1 MNDRAGGGAASI
13 AKPGNFRLL
22 LAIALVVISYLAFT
36 PQESPVAAD
45 INDKIAH
52 ILAFVVL
59 AFLLDFS
66 WPQSP
71 WRPLKTIPLLGYGL
85 FIEAVQSL
93 LPNRVFSLWDFG
105 ADIVGVLIYPLLLP
119 LLMRYSVLRN
129 LRGRD
134 RSSQR

>member
-13 AKPGNFRLL
+13 ANPGSFRLL

-71 WRPLKTIPLLGYGL
+71 WRLHKAIPLLGYGL

-119 LLMRYSVLRN
+119 LLMRSGVLRN
-129 LRGRD
+129 LRRRD
-134 RSSQR
+134 RSSQL